1 MFNDILRYYKIKK
14 RKESLKKV
22 CQHQTVIW
30 SDVLNVPKDISLVVI
45 YQLLNELYIKRSML
59 KWLGI
64 RPE

>member
-1 MFNDILRYYKIKK
+1 MFHDIIGYYIFKNKK
-14 RKESLKKV
+14 ETNKKV
-22 CQHQTVIW
+22 CQHKTLTL
-30 SDVLNVPKDISLVVI
+30 SDVLNVPKELSLAVI